1 LTVLGLNRSFGHVLV
16 RPVQSSARSHA
27 PAVARQ
33 VAPAL
38 PAGCWQ
44 ASLVPLHVSLVHGL
58 PSSVHAV
65 PLGCLASAEQ
75 LALLPGQK
83 SSASHSSTEA
93 RQSTV
98 EDLKALFGHVELLPV
113 QVSATSQMP
122 AAARQVAPLLP
133 AGCWQAS
140 LVPLQVSLVQG
151 LPSSVQAVPLA
162 TFASAEQLALFPGQ
176 KSSRSHSPTDARQS
190 VSEDWN
196 ASFGHVELLPV
207 HVSATSQTPAVARHV
222 VPALP
227 GAC

>member
-1 LTVLGLNRSFGHVLV
+1 RSFGHVLV

-83 SSASHSSTEA
+83 SSRSHSSTA
-93 RQSTV
+93 
-98 EDLKALFGHVELLPV
+98 
-113 QVSATSQMP
+113 
-122 AAARQVAPLLP
+122 
-133 AGCWQAS
+133 
-140 LVPLQVSLVQG
+140 
-151 LPSSVQAVPLA
+151 
-162 TFASAEQLALFPGQ
+162 
-176 KSSRSHSPTDARQS
+176 ARQS

-196 ASFGHVELLPV
+196 PSFGHVELLPV
-207 HVSATSQTPAVARHV
+207 HVSTTSQTPAVARHV

>member
-1 LTVLGLNRSFGHVLV
+1 MQTLPSSAHAVPLAFFESAGQFG
-16 RPVQSSARSHA
+16 PVPGQFSARSHS
-27 PAVARQ
+27 PADARQ
-33 VAPAL
+33 VKVT
-38 PAGCWQ
+38 GWK
-44 ASLVPLHVSLVHGL
+44 AS
-58 PSSVHAV
+58 
-65 PLGCLASAEQ
+65 
-75 LALLPGQK
+75 
-83 SSASHSSTEA
+83 
-93 RQSTV
+93 
-98 EDLKALFGHVELLPV
+98 FGHIELLPV